1 MQVKLPLS
9 LPYRTGKRE
18 KASELRGFGVPW
30 APQALPCLL
39 CGLSKPTDRVTVSSG
54 PCHCT
59 QTPENLVDVVWGSA
73 RPSPTPHPL
82 EVQSLQYAGVPA
94 ASKVGDLQAKLAT
107 AGAHALVLSALDEV
121 AWLLNLRGNDVPYNP
136 VFVAYAVVTKAAA
149 MLYVDPR
156 KVTPQVSRSH
166 ASRWRCMRSWLL

>member
-1 MQVKLPLS
+1 M
-9 LPYRTGKRE
+9 
-18 KASELRGFGVPW
+18 
-30 APQALPCLL
+30 
-39 CGLSKPTDRVTVSSG
+39 
-54 PCHCT
+54 
-59 QTPENLVDVVWGSA
+59 DVVWGSA